1 MKIEH
6 IGIWVKDLEQMKN
19 FFVKYFSMKSGEK
32 YTNPKKK
39 FSSYFLTFRNSDA
52 RIELM
57 TKTDIIHSA
66 RSRSNIY
73 GYAHIAI
80 GVGSKIK
87 VNELT
92 NVLKRDG
99 FKIIDEPRTTGDGYY
114 ESVVE
119 DPEGNLIEITL

>member
-6 IGIWVKDLEQMKN
+6 IAIWVKDLEHMKN
-19 FFVKYFSMKSGEK
+19 FFVKYFSVKSIKK

-39 FSSYFLTFRNSDA
+39 FSSYFLTFPNSDA

-57 TKTDIIHSA
+57 NKTDIIDSA
-66 RSRSNIY
+66 HSRSNIY
-73 GYAHIAI
+73 DYEHIAI

-87 VNELT
+87 AKELT
-92 NVLKRDG
+92 DVLKRDG
-99 FKIIDEPRTTGDGYY
+99 FKFIGEPLTTGDGYY